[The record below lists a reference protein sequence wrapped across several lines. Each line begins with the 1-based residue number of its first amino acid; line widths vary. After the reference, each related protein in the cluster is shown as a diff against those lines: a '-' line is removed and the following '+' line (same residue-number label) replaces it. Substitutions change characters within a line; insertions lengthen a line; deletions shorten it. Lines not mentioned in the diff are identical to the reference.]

1 MNLPLGLYHHN
12 YLSTQSGP
20 TLGKNESY
28 ELSQQWPGFRFGM
41 DRGAKIGCFRTVCF
55 SVIYYHHDLK
65 KSSTIKQPRVRWR
78 KKNKS
83 GASISIHPARNNF
96 LFPLHPGTRVT
107 KEEEFRATIMQ
118 KQRRAMEVFQMMK
131 LHMTSPWRCGDI
143 HTIRHL
149 VCSIW
154 RLVAFCAVADGEGT
168 VGTSSSSI
176 WKCKGLL
183 IQDIMWMAN
192 LRWTH
197 QDHQF
202 WRVADNLFLKH
213 FRWTKRRG
221 LIHATT
227 KSLEW
232 GVLQGHQVE
241 GLKWYTYHCRPS
253 LAMIVDLFVLPGL
266 CFQSLST
273 FYRSLVYGL
282 CVWNTNKRIKMYCR
296 IKVWPLV
303 WARSVKVAKP
313 VALWFQTLF
322 YQNSAPRNTVKP
334 KLFCFH
340 IGIHPC
346 LNFFANIRAPPF

>member
-1 MNLPLGLYHHN
+1 MTRDQTYSIDCLAEEWHEWIYHWAYITTITCLPIRTN
-12 YLSTQSGP
+12 PWQEWIIRTITTMARASESG
-20 TLGKNESY
+20 
-28 ELSQQWPGFRFGM
+28 WI
-41 DRGAKIGCFRTVCF
+41 GAKIGCFRTVCF

-118 KQRRAMEVFQMMK
+118 KQRRAMGSLSDDE

-183 IQDIMWMAN
+183 IQDIMWMATWG
-192 LRWTH
+192 WTH

-202 WRVADNLFLKH
+202 WQVADNLFLMH

-227 KSLEW
+227 KSLN
-232 GVLQGHQVE
+232 GGFCRATR
-241 GLKWYTYHCRPS
+241 LK
-253 LAMIVDLFVLPGL
+253 V
-266 CFQSLST
+266 
-273 FYRSLVYGL
+273 
-282 CVWNTNKRIKMYCR
+282 
-296 IKVWPLV
+296 
-303 WARSVKVAKP
+303 
-313 VALWFQTLF
+313 
-322 YQNSAPRNTVKP
+322 
-334 KLFCFH
+334 
-340 IGIHPC
+340 
-346 LNFFANIRAPPF
+346 